1 VRFSI
6 SFVFFFNHEL
16 RVRGFGYKFYEENAL
31 TAHNIV
37 TTIETSILSP
47 KFVRFSQRLLDIDDL
62 ILFPLD

>member
-1 VRFSI
+1 MRFSN
-6 SFVFFFNHEL
+6 SFFFFFNHEL
-16 RVRGFGYKFYEENAL
+16 RVRGLYYKFYEENAH

-37 TTIETSILSP
+37 TTIGISILSP

>member
-1 VRFSI
+1 M
-6 SFVFFFNHEL
+6 
-16 RVRGFGYKFYEENAL
+16 RGFGYKFYEENAL